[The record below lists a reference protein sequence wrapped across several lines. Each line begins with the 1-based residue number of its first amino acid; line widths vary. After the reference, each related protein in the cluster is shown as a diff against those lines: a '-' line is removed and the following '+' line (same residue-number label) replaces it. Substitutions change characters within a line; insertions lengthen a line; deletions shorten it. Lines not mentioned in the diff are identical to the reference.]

1 MDAGQLPKA
10 AGVASSTILAG
21 FDSHNRNSQGRA
33 RKMHQ
38 TLPRQDLARR
48 FPWAAANGKLAE
60 KSRWYHRLWPDRT
73 QGDRGSGA
81 WMKSEIF
88 HVAGTQRGWRGG

>member
-1 MDAGQLPKA
+1 MGAGWLPKA

-21 FDSHNRNSQGRA
+21 FDSHNRNIWGRA

-48 FPWAAANGKLAE
+48 FPWAATHGKLAE
-60 KSRWYHRLWPDRT
+60 KSRWQWRLWPDCMR
-73 QGDRGSGA
+73 GD
-81 WMKSEIF
+81 
-88 HVAGTQRGWRGG
+88 